1 LFVIFSSVGAA
12 PVPAAGLVT
21 MITVWQ
27 TAFPEYDVPSA
38 ISYIQVCLRVV
49 FQDLFYFPHTLLL
62 LLFFILT
69 LIFCQAIDFVVDRL
83 QTCTNVLSDIVI
95 VTILQVRYSCSR
107 NNCNAKNDIDFL
119 VGHD

>member
-1 LFVIFSSVGAA
+1 MSPCGVPIFILF
-12 PVPAAGLVT
+12 PT
-21 MITVWQ
+21 
-27 TAFPEYDVPSA
+27 Y
-38 ISYIQVCLRVV
+38 
-49 FQDLFYFPHTLLL
+49 
-62 LLFFILT
+62 ILT

-107 NNCNAKNDIDFL
+107 NNCNAKNIDFL